1 MGTSVDDGFLF
12 NGPFLTITLVLSL
25 PARNVMWRYLL
36 RIRVPPSAHGGLTT
50 PLIRTKTQKLAKQ
63 PACTK
68 RWSLHKIVGACGAT
82 DQTEPTK
89 NEGGYPS
96 RSFFPRE
103 KQTERAT
110 GVGWTVN
117 VKQQGDYTRQFFC
130 VFLFPSP
137 NAASGGG
144 RLTKRCLVCYC
155 QKEHSLPLKN
165 PILLVITWRTEK
177 SLKQVRESANS
188 KDVRPKKTLRT

>member
-1 MGTSVDDGFLF
+1 MAVSFTYQSTS
-12 NGPFLTITLVLSL
+12 LSAL
-25 PARNVMWRYLL
+25 RPHNAIYQKKDAKTGKTARMHQTVVFTQDCGGVRGHRPNR
-36 RIRVPPSAHGGLTT
+36 AH
-50 PLIRTKTQKLAKQ
+50 
-63 PACTK
+63 
-68 RWSLHKIVGACGAT
+68 
-82 DQTEPTK
+82 K